1 MSENVSIYVSGL
13 SFNVT
18 ENHIKEIFGRC
29 AKVADAKIARNSFGQ
44 SLGWGIVEFAD
55 LTDASEPISFMNGG
69 QIDGC
74 IVTVREADPE
84 KDKIE

>member
-1 MSENVSIYVSGL
+1 MSSNVTICITGL
-13 SFNVT
+13 SFNVN
-18 ENHIKEIFGRC
+18 ENHIKEIFSRC
-29 AKVADAKIARNSFGQ
+29 AKVANSKIARNKFGQ

-74 IVTVREADPE
+74 VVTVREADPE